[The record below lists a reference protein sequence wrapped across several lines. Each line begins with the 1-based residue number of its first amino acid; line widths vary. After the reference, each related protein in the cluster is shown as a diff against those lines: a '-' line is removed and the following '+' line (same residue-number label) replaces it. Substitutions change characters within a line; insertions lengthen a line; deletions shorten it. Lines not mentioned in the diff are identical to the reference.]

1 LNREP
6 LNRDSERFNGFNG
19 LTIQRIPN
27 ATLLLMVRTLSILA
41 VSLVLAGCA
50 TNQHQVR
57 RPPTGDAMV
66 DGKSAIETGPA
77 KDKVLWQYRTALA
90 AMRRGEFTQAKLML
104 DEAIARIANVMG
116 SDKDAKKARGYL
128 SAEAKKTFIGEPY
141 ERAMAYYYRG
151 ILYWMDGE
159 PDTARACFRSA
170 MVEDTDTVNK
180 TYAADYALF
189 EYLDGLATAKLG
201 DDGSEALKRA
211 QSKAKLGALPSL
223 NAKDNVLVFV
233 DLGAGPTKYAVG
245 EYAQHLMFRSG
256 NAPARSALVKVANK
270 QVASVPFDDLYF
282 QATTRGGRVMDHI
295 LANKAGFKTA
305 TDTMGNAAI
314 VGGAV
319 MTQHKDTQV
328 AGLAAVGFG
337 IISKITSSATTPEAD
352 IRSWDNLPLFLSFA
366 SLQLPPGQHTLSIEF
381 LDVAQRPL
389 PNLTK
394 TVNVTV
400 NPGKDAV
407 VYISDRSSTPLNL

>member
-1 LNREP
+1 VIRGTVKSIP
-6 LNRDSERFNGFNG
+6 DSRITVHDS
-19 LTIQRIPN
+19 TIEMLR
-27 ATLLLMVRTLSILA
+27 ALSIL
-41 VSLVLAGCA
+41 VSAFLLAGCA
-50 TNQHQVR
+50 TNAPHQVA
-57 RPPTGDAMV
+57 RPVTGDSVV
-66 DGKSAIETGPA
+66 DGKNAIESGPA

-90 AMRRGEFTQAKLML
+90 SMRRGQFTQAKVML

-116 SDKDAKKARGYL
+116 SDKDAKKARGYF

-159 PDTARACFRSA
+159 PDNARACFRSA
-170 MVEDTDTVNK
+170 MIEDSDTVNK

-189 EYLDGLATAKLG
+189 EYLDALATAKLG
-201 DDGSEALKRA
+201 DDGSEAFKRA
-211 QSKAKLGALPSL
+211 ESKARLAPPPSL
-223 NAKDNVLVFV
+223 NPKDNVLVFV

-245 EYAQHLMFRSG
+245 EYSQYLMFRSG
-256 NAPARSALVKVANK
+256 NAPARSALVKVATK
-270 QVASVPFDDLYF
+270 QVAAVPFDDLYF

-295 LANKAGFKTA
+295 LANKAGFKRT
-305 TDTMGNAAI
+305 TDTVGNAAI

-319 MTQHKDTQV
+319 MTQHRDTQV
-328 AGLAAVGFG
+328 AGLAAVGLG
-337 IISKITSSATTPEAD
+337 IISKITASATTPEAD

-381 LDVAQRPL
+381 LDPGQRAL

-400 NPGKDAV
+400 NPDKDSV
-407 VYISDRSSTPLNL
+407 VYVSDKSATPLNL